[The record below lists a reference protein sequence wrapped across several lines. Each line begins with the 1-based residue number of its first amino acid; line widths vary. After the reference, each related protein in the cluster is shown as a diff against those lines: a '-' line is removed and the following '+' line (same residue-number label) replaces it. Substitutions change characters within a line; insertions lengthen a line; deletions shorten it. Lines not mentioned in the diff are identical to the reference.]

1 MRAVRG
7 GRIRLPFAKCGD
19 GGSQFGKPAPPH
31 SNGRENR
38 HAERS
43 NVPPASTACGD
54 MCDTPVL
61 ASFSERD
68 SNMSRKWNHQLVI
81 CMCILIVINP
91 VSFPSSALPSRR

>member
-1 MRAVRG
+1 
-7 GRIRLPFAKCGD
+7 
-19 GGSQFGKPAPPH
+19 
-31 SNGRENR
+31 
-38 HAERS
+38 
-43 NVPPASTACGD
+43 